1 AWPIFPRDL
10 VFGLLPL
17 AVLAYLRAQDSSRW
31 WAWSIGAGGLL
42 GACALIQVQLLL
54 PIPIA
59 LLVVAVAAA
68 VLDRSRAR
76 RALAS
81 LLVTGLVAAALFA
94 PWFLATLAEIRRNGG
109 VALDSADTLQ
119 PVRIGFW
126 DFPREFGLLL
136 PLALIG
142 IGFVLLHLRERNSSS
157 TGLEP
162 RHPEEPLV
170 LVAWFVVPWLLAIA
184 YSPDW
189 PLEDALR
196 PQRLW
201 MIASQPGAILAAIG
215 LVGAARQIVGIAWRR
230 PRWVGPAIVGVLLV
244 AAVPTMAFTLRLLFT
259 SWTTPAYAHLDL
271 AADRVPDIAA
281 VLGDTG
287 PRSTV
292 LTYEDWSSLA
302 WYETG
307 SWVVAVNPPGYA
319 KLAFDPEVFTGRSQD
334 QRRQDLLR
342 AFTGD
347 PSALTAIA
355 DQYGADRIL
364 LARRDDR
371 WGLLHQ
377 VAAVVAAQPGGVAGT
392 ATIREGNGT
401 DSVALEP
408 GARLIVAPAIPDR
421 PIDLEIRFAGGS
433 PAQPAPDR
441 RARLVAVGS
450 EGDRPLGDLLVPA
463 TSTEAWQVIPA
474 SVTLRPDE
482 RLAIEA
488 VDPLAVQSV
497 LGFVPATAPPGWR
510 VATTTDDA
518 VLLERD
524 G

>member
-1 AWPIFPRDL
+1 
-10 VFGLLPL
+10 
-17 AVLAYLRAQDSSRW
+17 
-31 WAWSIGAGGLL
+31 
-42 GACALIQVQLLL
+42 
-54 PIPIA
+54 
-59 LLVVAVAAA
+59 
-68 VLDRSRAR
+68 
-76 RALAS
+76 
-81 LLVTGLVAAALFA
+81 
-94 PWFLATLAEIRRNGG
+94 
-109 VALDSADTLQ
+109 
-119 PVRIGFW
+119 
-126 DFPREFGLLL
+126 
-136 PLALIG
+136 
-142 IGFVLLHLRERNSSS
+142 
-157 TGLEP
+157 
-162 RHPEEPLV
+162 
-170 LVAWFVVPWLLAIA
+170 
-184 YSPDW
+184 
-189 PLEDALR
+189 
-196 PQRLW
+196 
-201 MIASQPGAILAAIG
+201 
-215 LVGAARQIVGIAWRR
+215 
-230 PRWVGPAIVGVLLV
+230 
-244 AAVPTMAFTLRLLFT
+244 
-259 SWTTPAYAHLDL
+259 
-271 AADRVPDIAA
+271 
-281 VLGDTG
+281 
-287 PRSTV
+287 
-292 LTYEDWSSLA
+292 
-302 WYETG
+302 
-307 SWVVAVNPPGYA
+307 VVAVNPPGYA

-377 VAAVVAAQPGGVAGT
+377 VAAVVAAQPGGVTGT

-408 GARLIVAPAIPDR
+408 VARLIVAPAAADR